1 MMIQE
6 FLIGFIFGIFYVKV
20 KPRKR
25 VEEIGVQVSE
35 VWDTPI
41 ISEPISI
48 SIPISKIKFLQN
60 FWGSD
65 S

>member
-41 ISEPISI
+41 ISEPI
-48 SIPISKIKFLQN
+48 PISKIKFLQN

>member
-1 MMIQE
+1 MIQE
-6 FLIGFIFGIFYVKV
+6 FLIGFLLGFML
-20 KPRKR
+20 KPRKK

-41 ISEPISI
+41 ISEPILI
-48 SIPISKIKFLQN
+48 SNSNSKTKFLRN
-60 FWGSD
+60 FWGPD